1 MTNKSLSQQL
11 CEECGI
17 EEQKII
23 VVGFDEHDIT
33 LPIFKTVKQTS
44 DEPCIRVIREHC
56 LPDFENNNN
65 NFIKIQELKIKSS
78 NECLGFI
85 LWAQDYRFYD
95 KKSFL
100 DSLLCYLDCVQD
112 IYLEDVKQ
120 AIREAKW
127 EV

>member
-1 MTNKSLSQQL
+1 MTKKTLSQKI
-11 CEECGI
+11 CEVCGI
-17 EEQKII
+17 EPEII
-23 VVGFDEHDIT
+23 EDYDSNQYEVY
-33 LPIFKTVKQTS
+33 
-44 DEPCIRVIREHC
+44 
-56 LPDFENNNN
+56 PDFENNNN

-85 LWAQDYRFYD
+85 LWAQDYKFYD